1 MLMTQN
7 GNGCLVT
14 EMKREEGS
22 MVKWTEGKESSI
34 CFSPWAAC
42 DNRCCESL
50 LMGYNTQN
58 GLSFNSD
65 CGTFFTLSWPLRS
78 QLFWGCTL
86 GDDGP
91 QKVQALILD
100 LGGILR
106 LVSASLSLCALPSDP
121 LASPFS
127 APDPFCPLHPPA
139 CAWMSLSPHP
149 SVSAWHLPPSS
160 VSCLCNFTWL
170 PESTFRHAFCVSC
183 VTLFSALSGRH
194 EHVSL
199 WVFSALTSAVYW

>member
-78 QLFWGCTL
+78 QLFWRWPTE
-86 GDDGP
+86 
-91 QKVQALILD
+91 
-100 LGGILR
+100 
-106 LVSASLSLCALPSDP
+106 S
-121 LASPFS
+121 
-127 APDPFCPLHPPA
+127 
-139 CAWMSLSPHP
+139 
-149 SVSAWHLPPSS
+149 PSS
-160 VSCLCNFTWL
+160 DSWLRRDFTSCLCQSQPVRTTFWPSCLTLLSPRSLLSSASSCLCLDVTQSPPQCLAPSPFQCQL
-170 PESTFRHAFCVSC
+170 P
-183 VTLFSALSGRH
+183 L
-194 EHVSL
+194 
-199 WVFSALTSAVYW
+199 